1 MESSKQNNVVNDM
14 QETRKLFNE
23 IRNNLSR
30 NKINRIREKV
40 HKKEVIYNYLK
51 EQEDSLTDK
60 EKKVVMNISR

>member
-1 MESSKQNNVVNDM
+1 M

-30 NKINRIREKV
+30 NEINRIREKV